1 MNIVIVGGG
10 QIGSYIGLLLYKKHH
25 VRIIENREKALH
37 ALKKSGI
44 SHNCIIVGDGTSLS
58 ILEQAEIRNAD
69 ALVCATGLDE
79 VNLMV
84 AMLAKFEYNVKKVI
98 ARVNNPKNSWMFHSG
113 NGVDAAI
120 NQADIIGHMIA
131 DEMNYQSIMTLI
143 KLSKGEYSIVRI
155 HVDTTSMAVGKTLA
169 QIHLPKSALII
180 AMFEE
185 NTIEI
190 PHGDS
195 VIKAGVDLLA
205 FANETSIAKLNRI
218 FGYKM

>member
-10 QIGSYIGLLLYKKHH
+10 QIGSYIASLLIKKHH
-25 VRIIENREKALH
+25 IRIIENREKALQS
-37 ALKKSGI
+37 LKKNGI
-44 SHNCIIVGDGTSLS
+44 NSNSIIVGDGTEIP
-58 ILEQAEIRNAD
+58 ILEQADIQKAD
-69 ALVCATGLDE
+69 AVVCVSGLDE
-79 VNLMV
+79 VNLTV
-84 AMLAKFEYNVKKVI
+84 AMLAKFEYNIKRVI
-98 ARVNNPKNSWMFHSG
+98 ARVNNPKNVWLFHSG
-113 NGVDAAI
+113 NGVDVAI
-120 NQADIIGHMIA
+120 NQADTIGHMIA

-155 HVDTTSMAVGKTLA
+155 HVDYTSKAVGKTLA

-180 AMFEE
+180 AMFSDDE
-185 NTIEI
+185 IEI